1 MNMINK
7 IPVFILFLLISIIMV
22 SPHAFSKEIITVLSD
37 DNYPPYIFRDRSG
50 NLQGIIVDQWKLWS
64 RKTGVDVVIDAKDWS
79 KAQKDM
85 KEGKGDV
92 LDTAFY
98 TEERG
103 SYLVFTGPYA
113 KIEVPV
119 FFDSNLSG
127 ITELKSL
134 TGFVVG
140 VKDGDACIGVLRKNG
155 ITSLKYY
162 PSYESIILDAARGGI
177 HVFCADKPPALY
189 YIHKYKLHEKFRY
202 SLSLGSG
209 DFHRAVKKG
218 DADTL
223 ELVIRGF
230 DMISG
235 DELKAIERKWIGED
249 IKRSIYG
256 KYILGGLAAALSIA
270 AVMIIFVF
278 YLRFKI
284 REKTAEL
291 SLTVEKLRES
301 EEKTKS
307 LLSANPDYLFI
318 FDGDGNFL
326 DYKAE
331 NADSLYLPPEQFL
344 GKNVREVLPRD
355 ISDLTL
361 DVINSIKSG
370 RRIMT
375 YEYDID
381 LGGDVVHCD
390 ARMVPFG
397 EMKYLAIVRDISE
410 KKKREEEENRSH
422 KLESLGVFAG
432 GIAHDF
438 NNILAAIVGFI
449 SLARLK
455 IADRDKTI
463 HLLNEAEK
471 AGIRARKLTEQL
483 LAFSKGGTPVKELSS
498 IEELLTE
505 TAGFILS
512 GSKIALKFNF
522 ETGIKAAEIDR
533 GQIEQVIQNI
543 MLNASQ
549 AMPSGGVI
557 EIGLKNVFM
566 DDNNPH
572 SLLPGE
578 YVAISIKDQG
588 EGIEQK
594 NLKRIFDP
602 YFSTKSEGNGLGL
615 TICHTIIKRH
625 GGAIDVSS
633 HPGEGALFTIFLPAY
648 HDEYLEKTCEICGR
662 EKADF
667 RNLSVLIMDDE
678 PQLRYIM
685 EEVLKDEGAEIIQAA
700 DGNEAIDIFEKKASA
715 GEPVDIVIADLTI
728 PGGMGGMEAV
738 RILREQG
745 VPFKA
750 IVISGYSTD
759 PVISEYG
766 SYGFDGYLVKP
777 FSAED
782 LLKAVNEVL

>member
-1 MNMINK
+1 MIHK
-7 IPVFILFLLISIIMV
+7 AAVFIIFLILPLLIAAPRAYTEES
-22 SPHAFSKEIITVLSD
+22 ITVLCD
-37 DNYPPYIFRDRSG
+37 DNYPPYIFRDRFG
-50 NLQGIIVDQWKLWS
+50 KLQGIIVDQWKLWS
-64 RKTGVDVVIDAKDWS
+64 RKTGIDVVIDAKNWA
-79 KAQKDM
+79 KAQADI
-85 KEGKGDV
+85 KEGRGDV
-92 LDTAFY
+92 IDTVFF
-98 TEERG
+98 TEERAR
-103 SYLVFTGPYA
+103 YLDYTEPYA
-113 KIEVPV
+113 VIEVPV
-119 FFDSNLSG
+119 FFNSTVSG
-127 ITELKSL
+127 ITEIRSL
-134 TGFVVG
+134 AGYVVG
-140 VKDGDACIGVLRKNG
+140 VKEGDACIDVLKENG
-155 ITSLKYY
+155 ITSLKLY
-162 PSYESIILDAARGGI
+162 PGYENMIIDAANGGI
-177 HVFCADKPPALY
+177 HIFCADKPPALY
-189 YIHKYKLHEKFRY
+189 YIHKYKLQEKFRY

-209 DFHRAVKKG
+209 EFHRAVKKG
-218 DADTL
+218 DAKTL
-223 ELVIRGF
+223 ALVIRGF
-230 DMISG
+230 DMVSD
-235 DELKAIERKWIGED
+235 DELKSIENKWLGED
-249 IKRSIYG
+249 IKSFIYR
-256 KYILGGLAAALSIA
+256 KYILGGLAAVLSIA
-270 AVMIIFVF
+270 AAMVMFIF

-284 REKTAEL
+284 REKTSEL
-291 SLTVEKLRES
+291 SLTVEMLRES

-307 LLSANPDYLFI
+307 LLAANPDYLFI
-318 FDGDGNFL
+318 FDGDGNFI
-326 DYKAE
+326 DYRAE
-331 NADSLYLPPEQFL
+331 QADGLYLPPEEFV
-344 GKNVREVLPRD
+344 GKHVREVLPPE
-355 ISDLTL
+355 IAELTL
-361 DVINSIKSG
+361 EVINSIKAG

-381 LGGDVVHCD
+381 LGGDVMHCD

-397 EMKYLAIVRDISE
+397 EKKYLAIVRDISE

-438 NNILAAIVGFI
+438 NNILTAIVGFI

-455 IADRDKTI
+455 ISDRDKTI
-463 HLLNEAEK
+463 HLLSEAEK

-483 LAFSKGGTPVKELSS
+483 LAFSKGGTPVKALAS

-505 TAGFILS
+505 TAEFILS
-512 GSKIALKFNF
+512 GSKIALKLNF
-522 ETGIKAAEIDR
+522 ENGIKAAEIDR

-543 MLNASQ
+543 ILNASQ
-549 AMPSGGVI
+549 AMPSGGTI
-557 EIGLKNVFM
+557 EIGLKNVAM
-566 DDNNPH
+566 DDENPH

-625 GGAIDVSS
+625 GGAIDVYS
-633 HPGEGALFTIFLPAY
+633 HPGDGAVFTIFLPA
-648 HDEYLEKTCEICGR
+648 HNEEYIEKTCEICGK
-662 EKADF
+662 EKADL
-667 RNLSVLIMDDE
+667 RNLTVLIMDDE

-700 DGNEAIDIFEKKASA
+700 DGNEAIDIFEKRAAA
-715 GEPVDIVIADLTI
+715 GEPVNIVIADLTI

-745 VPFKA
+745 LPFKA

-759 PVISEYG
+759 PVISEYK
-766 SYGFDGYLVKP
+766 SYGFDSYLVKP